1 MLERRKLQTRYIQPI
16 HSLVSKLPMLL
27 FNRLI
32 KNQTQN
38 SQFLSNISSN
48 LAVYVVNLLLA
59 MWMTPYLIGKLGV
72 ALFGLIPL
80 ANSVT
85 SYLSLL
91 TLSLNGAVGRFLSID
106 LQKGDLH
113 SANRTFNTSLLGVLG
128 IALVLLPLL
137 AIFSFLVPRIFH
149 IPSGET
155 RSAQFLF
162 FFILLSFLITQI
174 GAGFS
179 VSSWAKSRFDLRN
192 RILIFSNVLRLVVIV
207 SFFTWMKPGAWQV
220 GLAVLI
226 TSLYVFCGDW
236 FLWRKLT
243 PELSIA
249 PRQFDLSQVRQL
261 FGMGGWLVVDQVGSL
276 LLLNI
281 ELIVANTLLGDEA
294 AGIYGSLLLFS
305 ILLQG
310 IAGTISVVFTPTYV
324 ARYAEGD
331 FEGIH
336 RFSVRV
342 VRLIGLGM
350 GLPAG
355 LLCSL
360 GAPLL
365 GLWLGEAFR
374 SWGGL
379 LALLSFHLAVN
390 LAIQPLFGIRT
401 AYNKVKVPGIMT
413 LLAGILNI
421 ILAVFLTSRWGLYGL
436 ALNGAISLSLR
447 NLIFTPL
454 YNARIQNLPW
464 HTYLT
469 ALLPAFFGT
478 AAVAGLGYM
487 FSLIIS
493 STNWIELILMT
504 ISITMIYT
512 VLAAMFGLDAEER
525 EFIAQLFKKGIPS
538 PS

>member
-1 MLERRKLQTRYIQPI
+1 
-16 HSLVSKLPMLL
+16 
-27 FNRLI
+27 LI

-48 LAVYVVNLLLA
+48 VAVYFINLLLA

-106 LQKGDLH
+106 LQKGDHL
-113 SANRTFNTSLLGVLG
+113 SANRTFNTSLIGVLV
-128 IALVLLPLL
+128 IALVLLPFL
-137 AIFSFLVPRIFH
+137 AIFSFLVPRIFS
-149 IPSGET
+149 IPPGEAS
-155 RSAQFLF
+155 SAQLLF
-162 FFILLSFLITQI
+162 FFVFLSFLITQI
-174 GAGFS
+174 GSGFS

-207 SFFTWMKPGAWQV
+207 SLFTWMKPSAWQV
-220 GLAVLI
+220 GLAILL
-226 TSLYVFCGDW
+226 TSLYIFGGDYR
-236 FLWRKLT
+236 LWRKLT
-243 PELSIA
+243 PELSVE
-249 PRQFDLSQVRQL
+249 PRQFDVSQVRNL

-281 ELIVANTLLGDEA
+281 ELIVANTILGAEA

-310 IAGTISVVFTPTYV
+310 IAGTVSAVFTPTYV

-336 RFSVRV
+336 KFSVRV
-342 VRLIGLGM
+342 VRLIGLAM

-360 GAPLL
+360 GGPLL
-365 GLWLGEAFR
+365 GLWLGDAFR
-374 SWGGL
+374 PWGGL
-379 LALLSFHLAVN
+379 LVLLSFHLAVN

-401 AYNKVKVPGIMT
+401 AYNKVKIPGIVT
-413 LLAGILNI
+413 LLAGLLNVVM
-421 ILAVFLTSRWGLYGL
+421 AVFLTSRWGLYGL
-436 ALNGAISLSLR
+436 ALNSAISLSLR
-447 NLIFTPL
+447 NLIFTTL
-454 YNARIQNLPW
+454 YSARIQKLPW
-464 HTYLT
+464 HTYL
-469 ALLPAFFGT
+469 AGLLPAILGT
-478 AAVAGLGYM
+478 IVAGGLGYV
-487 FSLIIS
+487 FSLVVPS
-493 STNWIELILMT
+493 PNWIELILIT
-504 ISITMIYT
+504 GSITAMYIM
-512 VLAAMFGLDAEER
+512 LAFLFGLNAEE
-525 EFIAQLFKKGIPS
+525 KGMMFQFLKRQPETG
-538 PS
+538 